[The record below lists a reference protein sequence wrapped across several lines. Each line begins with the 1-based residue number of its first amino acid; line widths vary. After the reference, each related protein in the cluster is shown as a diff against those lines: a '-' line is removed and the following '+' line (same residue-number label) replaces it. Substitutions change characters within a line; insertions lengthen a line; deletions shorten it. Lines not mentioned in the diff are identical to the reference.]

1 MKGGEK
7 MGAIKTAIST
17 EEQETVIQISRS
29 TKVANIY
36 TTDTRKINK
45 LDKMYERKVVHKQG
59 REMVAVEYEVPE
71 KLISYRAGKPRAT
84 SAAEKKAMA
93 DRMKKARVKK

>member
-1 MKGGEK
+1 
-7 MGAIKTAIST
+7 MGAIKTAIPT

-59 REMVAVEYEVPE
+59 RKMVAVEYEVPE
-71 KLISYRAGKPRAT
+71 KLISYRAGKPRVT